1 MSRSPILLVNG
12 PNLNLLGEREPHI
25 YGSQTLSDIEQAVSA
40 QAEQAGYGLVCFQS
54 NHEGELI
61 DFIQKNRHSSV
72 GLIINPG
79 GYAHT
84 SVALRDAVSAYL
96 HPVIEVHLSNIY
108 KRESFR
114 HHSYLSAV
122 VQGMICGLGADGYR
136 LALDALL
143 KLLQDKQ

>member
-143 KLLQDKQ
+143 NLLQDKQ